1 MQKFILILCSLL
13 IAFSSGCKRG
23 DQKTADKS
31 LARKYAMYQCAVYKD
46 KELKEWLGTLE
57 KAESVEL
64 LGEEKYINRKN
75 IQLDLSRIKLAD
87 EKEGYLESKHLG
99 ERPIVFIL
107 DNVKAYV
114 RPNAGS
120 KVYCTIPKGTIG
132 FIKEEKADWVMVYV
146 GKLSDKF
153 VSAQWVR
160 EGFSVEE
167 NLVLEAKDLESATG
181 LLREQRPGKMEAS
194 QKEAREKLAEL
205 AKKTSLIGELAKAKL
220 DELEGRTAPNKAPG
234 PDDNVRQDLPVEK
247 TVQ

>member
-1 MQKFILILCSLL
+1 MQKFILILCSLS
-13 IAFSSGCKRG
+13 IMFSSGCKRG

-31 LARKYAMYQCAVYKD
+31 LAKKYAMYQCAVYKD
-46 KELKEWLGTLE
+46 KDQREWLGTLE

-64 LGEEKYINRKN
+64 LGEEKYISRRN
-75 IQLDLSRIKLAD
+75 IKLDLSRIKLAD
-87 EKEGYLESKHLG
+87 EKEGYIESKHLG
-99 ERPIVFIL
+99 ERPVVFIL

-146 GKLSDKF
+146 GKVSDKF

-167 NLVLEAKDLESATG
+167 NLVLEAKDFESAVG
-181 LLREQRPGKMEAS
+181 LLNEQKPEKKEAA

-205 AKKTSLIGELAKAKL
+205 SKKASLIGELAKAKL
-220 DELEGRTAPNKAPG
+220 DEIEGRTAPDKTPAAGDEPR
-234 PDDNVRQDLPVEK
+234 PDLP
-247 TVQ
+247 Q